1 MLAFIFEYL
10 IYVIPVGVLL
20 FFIVSLAVYL
30 KAKKSLSGS
39 AEEKDIERLKKL
51 KSVAKVSGIIAAVF
65 TVIVIICTGLFFL
78 MIAYM

>member
-10 IYVIPVGVLL
+10 IYVIPAGVLL
-20 FFIVSLAVYL
+20 FFIVSLTAYL

-39 AEEKDIERLKKL
+39 AEEKDIERLRKL